1 MEKMSRRKVLKYLL
15 AGSAAAAAVPL
26 LEACQKMT
34 ATTEVPATTEVIDTS
49 TSSPEQTA
57 APVSFPDLAVARNAE
72 PEPLVRAAIQAI
84 GGLQRFIPKDGWV
97 IIKPNIC
104 TAYYGYE
111 YAATTNPWVVG
122 TLVKL
127 CFEAGAGKVQV
138 MDYPFGGTPEDAYQV
153 SGIAEQV
160 EQNGGEMVV
169 MSSFKFKKTA
179 IENSLGL
186 DSIDI
191 YEDVF
196 KADTLINVPI
206 AKHHG
211 MSRLTLSMKNL
222 MGLMEYR
229 ESVHW
234 NFGKCLTDLA
244 GKIRP
249 TLNVVDAVRILL
261 NNGPTGGDLNDVK
274 KLDTVIVSTD
284 IVAADSYA
292 ATLFN
297 MKPENLDYVRYGAKY
312 GLGKSDLATLNIQ
325 EIDLGA

>member
-1 MEKMSRRKVLKYLL
+1 MEKMTRRKALRYLL
-15 AGSAAAAAVPL
+15 VGGAAVAAVPL
-26 LEACQKMT
+26 LDACQKMT
-34 ATTEVPATTEVIDTS
+34 ATTSIPETAIAVENSTATPSETS
-49 TSSPEQTA
+49 TPLNL
-57 APVSFPDLAVARNAE
+57 PDLAVARNGE
-72 PEPLVRAAIQAI
+72 PEPLVRAAVNAI
-84 GGLQRFIPKDGWV
+84 GGLQQFIPNGGWV
-97 IIKPNIC
+97 IVKPNIC

-122 TLVKL
+122 TLVKM

-186 DSIDI
+186 DSIYI
-191 YEDVF
+191 YEDIF

-206 AKHHG
+206 AKNHG
-211 MSRLTLSMKNL
+211 MSKLTLAMKNL

-229 ESVHW
+229 ETVHW

-249 TLNVVDAVRILL
+249 TLNVIDAVRILL
-261 NNGPTGGDLNDVK
+261 NNGPTGGNLNDVK
-274 KLDTVIVSTD
+274 KLDTVIVSKD

-297 MKPENLDYVRYGAKY
+297 FKPDDLDFVRYGAKY
-312 GLGKSDLATLNIQ
+312 GLGRSDLAALNIQ

>member
-1 MEKMSRRKVLKYLL
+1 MEKMNRRKALKYLL

-34 ATTEVPATTEVIDTS
+34 ATTAVPATTEAIDVG
-49 TSSPEQTA
+49 TSSPAETA
-57 APVSFPDLAVARNAE
+57 TPENFPDLVVARNAE
-72 PEPLVRAAIQAI
+72 PEPLVRAAIEAV
-84 GGLQRFIPKDGWV
+84 GGLQRFIPKNGWV
-97 IIKPNIC
+97 IVKPNIC

-122 TLVKL
+122 TLVKMCL
-127 CFEAGAGKVQV
+127 EVGAGKVQV
-138 MDYPFGGTPEDAYQV
+138 MDYPFGGTPEDAYRV

-169 MSSFKFKKTA
+169 MSSFKFKEVTLEKP
-179 IENSLGL
+179 LGL
-186 DSIDI
+186 DSVYL

-206 AKHHG
+206 AKNHG
-211 MSRLTLSMKNL
+211 MSKLTLAMKNL

-229 ESVHW
+229 ETVHW

-249 TLNVVDAVRILL
+249 TLNVIDAVRILL

-297 MKPENLDYVRYGAKY
+297 MKPEDLDYVRYGAKY
-312 GLGKSDLATLNIQ
+312 GLGNSDLASLKIQ